1 MKETP
6 EALARAK
13 QIFEYRDGKL
23 FWKEKVCS
31 KVVIGRRAGWPHP
44 LFIYREV
51 KINGV
56 CFKEHR
62 VIWAIHTGKW
72 PEHEIDH
79 INHVKDDNRI
89 ENLRDVTPSINQL
102 TKPLCRNNTSGA
114 KSVRWRPDKNK
125 WQAYA
130 NSSKGFKSLGHFLT
144 KEEAIAAREAYL
156 QAQL

>member
-13 QIFEYRDGKL
+13 QIFEYRDGML

-31 KVVIGRRAGWPHP
+31 KVVIGRRAGCPHP
-44 LFIYREV
+44 LFKYRDV
-51 KINGV
+51 KIDGTS
-56 CFKEHR
+56 FKEHR
-62 VIWAIHTGKW
+62 VIWAMLTGAW
-72 PEHEIDH
+72 PKNEIDH
-79 INHVKDDNRI
+79 INHIKDDNRI

-102 TKPLCRNNTSGA
+102 TKPMCRNNTSGA
-114 KSVRWRPDKNK
+114 KSVRWRSNRNK

-130 NSSKGFKSLGHFLT
+130 NTSKGFKSLGHFHT
-144 KEEAIAAREAYL
+144 KEEAVAAREIYL